1 MRTFLI
7 AALVMAG
14 FILAQAG
21 VEKIAAL
28 ESKTESNLEQV
39 ERAQ

>member
-21 VEKIAAL
+21 VERIAAL
-28 ESKTESNLEQV
+28 ESKTESKLEQL
-39 ERAQ
+39 EAAQ